1 MTSRDAT
8 DHAATHF
15 PPHRTRI
22 KICGI
27 TSPELAHVAVASG
40 ADAVGLVFAPG
51 SPRHVEFETAVEIVE
66 VLPPFVTAVGLFQL
80 TSRLNEDLEDWWEE
94 WCQLHGE
101 ENEDLVDEVADTH
114 RVIRGFRFSRDAV
127 ERWNACEAVDALL
140 IDGGAGGTGESFDHA
155 ELAAMRNEITKPI
168 ILAGGLTPNNVAE
181 AIRNVRPFAVDVSS
195 GVESERGVKSP
206 DLIRAFC
213 AAVREADAALA

>member
-1 MTSRDAT
+1 MTDGDTTEHRAT
-8 DHAATHF
+8 DS
-15 PPHRTRI
+15 PPQRTRI

-27 TSPELAHVAVASG
+27 TSPELAEVAVASG

-101 ENEDLVDEVADTH
+101 ESEDLVDEVADTH
-114 RVIRGFRFSRDAV
+114 RVIRGFRFSREAV
-127 ERWNACEAVDALL
+127 ERWNACAAVDALL
-140 IDGGAGGTGESFDHA
+140 IDGGAGGAGESFDHT
-155 ELAAMRNEITKPI
+155 ELAAMRPRITKPI
-168 ILAGGLTPNNVAE
+168 ILAGGLTPSNVAD
-181 AIRNVRPFAVDVSS
+181 AIRTVRPFAVDVSS
-195 GVESERGVKSP
+195 GVESERGEKDP
-206 DLIRAFC
+206 ALIRAFC
-213 AAVREADAALA
+213 AAVREADSALA